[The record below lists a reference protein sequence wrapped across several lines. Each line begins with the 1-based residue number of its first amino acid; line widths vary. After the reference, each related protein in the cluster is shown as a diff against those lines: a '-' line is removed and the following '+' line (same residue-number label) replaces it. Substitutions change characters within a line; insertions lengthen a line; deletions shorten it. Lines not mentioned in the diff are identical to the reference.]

1 MLMEIV
7 IVFTCIEAPQTVQ
20 WLCLKDR
27 EEITKKEYC
36 KIYQQCFYLEG
47 LTKIEWSVSKKQ
59 NKERSFEKI
68 EDQEHHFGY
77 CFECDT
83 NQKSR
88 FVRIP
93 FNRLS

>member
-1 MLMEIV
+1 MILLKRWRGDYKKRV
-7 IVFTCIEAPQTVQ
+7 LQDLSTRIE
-20 WLCLKDR
+20 DS
-27 EEITKKEYC
+27 ED
-36 KIYQQCFYLEG
+36 

-59 NKERSFEKI
+59 NKERSFKKI
-68 EDQEHHFGY
+68 EDQEHHFGHS
-77 CFECDT
+77 FECDT